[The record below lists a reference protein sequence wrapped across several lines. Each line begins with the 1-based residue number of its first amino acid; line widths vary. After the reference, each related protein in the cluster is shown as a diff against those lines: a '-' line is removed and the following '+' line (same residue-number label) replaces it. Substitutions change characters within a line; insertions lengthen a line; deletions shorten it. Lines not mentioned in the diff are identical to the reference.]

1 MAAVSHEDFDFPL
14 LTVQV
19 LNWLLLLVMVV
30 AGWAAVSAFF
40 AKGVLVGGLLA
51 NGSFFILKRDL
62 ARIMAGPLQI
72 AKVRFFIKYYVRLSV
87 LAVILYFL
95 VRYHAVHVI
104 GMVIGLSTVVLSI
117 GFTAAGLAKKYFLV
131 AKEA

>member
-117 GFTAAGLAKKYFLV
+117 GFTTAGLAKKYFLV